1 MHPNVYGSIIYN
13 SQDMEVTYMP
23 INRGKDKE
31 DALHIDNGIFSSV
44 QLLSHIWLFSHKKE
58 QNNAICNTDGPRD
71 CPTKSKTNTI

>member
-44 QLLSHIWLFSHKKE
+44 QLLSHI
-58 QNNAICNTDGPRD
+58 
-71 CPTKSKTNTI
+71 